1 MVAAT
6 QAIAGVSSSSEAE
19 IEAVYPSIAAN
30 ALGQVIGVIMGGVS
44 AALPIL
50 ILRLPAMIIV
60 GAVMIPLGLLAY
72 ACQKLFGTCY
82 VVTNRGIH
90 QRKVFGYAIVD
101 SVTLTDIDNIDIVTQ
116 GGYEF
121 HRVGDVVLQNA
132 SGAAIMTIAAIQ
144 YPERLRQ
151 IILDARAA
159 RMANDES
166 LAHIRGRG

>member
-30 ALGQVIGVIMGGVS
+30 ILGQIIGVIMGGVS

-60 GAVMIPLGLLAY
+60 GAAMIPFGLLSY
-72 ACQKLFGTCY
+72 ACQKLFGSCF
-82 VVTNRGIH
+82 VVTNRGVH
-90 QRKVFGYAIVD
+90 QRRVFGYGLVD
-101 SVTLTDIDNIDIVTQ
+101 SVALTDIQGIDIQTQ

-132 SGAAIMTIAAIQ
+132 SGAPIMTIFAIQ
-144 YPERLRQ
+144 HPERLRQ

-159 RMANDES
+159 RLASDES